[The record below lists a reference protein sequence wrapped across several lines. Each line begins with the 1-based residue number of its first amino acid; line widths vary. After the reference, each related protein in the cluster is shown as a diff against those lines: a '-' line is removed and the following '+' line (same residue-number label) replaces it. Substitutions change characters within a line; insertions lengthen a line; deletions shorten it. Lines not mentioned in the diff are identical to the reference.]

1 PRQELRMALVE
12 GTEITLAI
20 TTDLAITQT
29 DEGGRRQRLDSPPIT
44 QWITYVVTDV
54 GPDGAAVDL
63 EVAAAFAEPAGTGLD
78 PDAVADL
85 DAALAAVA
93 GTTGTATVTDRG
105 RFTDVAFEAGDG
117 LPEVVADHLDD
128 LGAQVAALGPALPRE
143 AVGVGARWE
152 AIATTPYQGTAAT
165 TTTTYTVTAIEDG
178 AVSYDAEIEL
188 AIEPGDLD
196 LDGLPEG
203 TTARLVGSSGTGTA
217 TGTQRLDDL
226 SLELSMQTESA
237 QDLELAEGTG
247 AVRPLAQEV
256 TTATA
261 VRTPDP

>member
-1 PRQELRMALVE
+1 MKV
-12 GTEITLAI
+12 
-20 TTDLAITQT
+20 
-29 DEGGRRQRLDSPPIT
+29 
-44 QWITYVVTDV
+44 
-54 GPDGAAVDL
+54 
-63 EVAAAFAEPAGTGLD
+63 
-78 PDAVADL
+78 
-85 DAALAAVA
+85 
-93 GTTGTATVTDRG
+93 
-105 RFTDVAFEAGDG
+105 
-117 LPEVVADHLDD
+117 
-128 LGAQVAALGPALPRE
+128 
-143 AVGVGARWE
+143 
-152 AIATTPYQGTAAT
+152 GTAAT
-165 TTTTYTVTAIEDG
+165 ATTTYTVTAIEDG